1 MKKPMHTTVPTA
13 IALAALALALTS
25 QTANAQNYTYS
36 WGTSRVVNK
45 SQDGLS
51 NPSGTYIGTGTLS
64 RSAQGQQAGVTGND
78 ASNSGLPRVNMGAHI
93 RTPGDNLYQKPPA
106 AMPPGPVKMQNVNG
120 MQGVPQQRMVPANY
134 GNQNVYNNNNN
145 QNYNQNQNVYYPGQN
160 AQQNTNTYNQ
170 QPAPKM
176 IYKPSAGGAATYGEQ
191 ATYSDN
197 ESVQATS
204 KRRY

>member
-1 MKKPMHTTVPTA
+1 MKKPTHLIVPT
-13 IALAALALALTS
+13 ITLVALAFAS
-25 QTANAQNYTYS
+25 QAANAQNYTYS

-45 SQDGLS
+45 SQDGLA
-51 NPSGTYIGTGTLS
+51 NPSGTYIGSGTLS
-64 RSAQGQQAGVTGND
+64 KSAQGQSAGVTGNET
-78 ASNSGLPRVNMGAHI
+78 NTGLPKVNLGAHI

-134 GNQNVYNNNNN
+134 GNQNVYNNNNY
-145 QNYNQNQNVYYPGQN
+145 YNQNQQVYYPGQN

-170 QPAPKM
+170 QPAPRM

-191 ATYSDN
+191 STYSDN
-197 ESVQATS
+197 ETVQAT